1 MSATAL
7 YRSPRQQGGVFIQ
20 GKNNLTLPL
29 KHTEVK
35 AQITGNLARVQVKQ
49 TFANELPEPLEAIY
63 LFPLPDEAAING
75 MEIHIGSRLIKG
87 TVINREEAR
96 KLYAQYITE
105 SRTASIL
112 EQERDNIFTQSI
124 ANIKPGEEI
133 KVTIS
138 YTEQLKFSHG
148 NYEFVFPMVVC
159 PRYIPGNIIGENG
172 DTDVVPD
179 ASRLT
184 PPLQHGGGGSHN
196 INVYVEINAGLP
208 LGRVWSPSHQIIAW
222 QDGKLVKIKLDPS
235 DVMPTK
241 DLIVRYRLSGEKTQ
255 ATVLTQR
262 DERGGHFAT
271 YLIPALTYPT
281 EEIVAKDVVFL
292 IDTSGSQYGAPLEQ
306 AQALMRRL
314 IQGLNPQDTF
324 AIIDF
329 ANTAKKL
336 APAPLANTSENRRL
350 ALDYI
355 DNLTASGG
363 TELIKGM
370 QAVLNFPEAKLGRL
384 RSVVLL
390 TDGYIG
396 NDKEAIARV
405 QQSLPEG
412 NRLYCFGVGTAVNR
426 FLLNRLAEVGR
437 GLARFIRP
445 DEPINEI
452 VEQFCQQINNPVL
465 TNVQVHWQGNGEPPE
480 IYPRLAPDLFAQEP
494 LVLCGRKADALPGIL
509 RISGVTAGGYVY
521 EEKLAINFSAPAT
534 EAPESIAQLWARQR
548 IKHLTNQMLAWE
560 TTSGIEAVTATA
572 LTYHLLSPYTA
583 FIAVSPEVRVDSLG
597 RLVTVEVPQPLPEFV
612 SYEGIFGGG
621 GSWGEGEHFLSL
633 SPRLR
638 VSGFSHP
645 PLSQSMRMRSP
656 VGWHTGGGAG
666 ILPTSRSK
674 HIACV
679 EPPHFVGAASGLEII
694 LTAETRFLEETGFL
708 EIATD
713 SLARHLQPVCL
724 PRGLRGEVA
733 FLIQLQP
740 NSRVMRV
747 IVDDTASTMREPG
760 VIFQLKQSLQAWVA
774 PPGFQGKMRIVLRI
788 WS

>member
-1 MSATAL
+1 
-7 YRSPRQQGGVFIQ
+7 
-20 GKNNLTLPL
+20 
-29 KHTEVK
+29 
-35 AQITGNLARVQVKQ
+35 
-49 TFANELPEPLEAIY
+49 
-63 LFPLPDEAAING
+63 
-75 MEIHIGSRLIKG
+75 MEIHLGSRLIKG
-87 TVINREEAR
+87 HIINREEAR
-96 KLYAQYITE
+96 ELYAKYITE
-105 SRTASIL
+105 GRTSSLL
-112 EQERDNIFTQSI
+112 EQERDNIFTQSL
-124 ANIKPGEEI
+124 ANIKPGEQVKI
-133 KVTIS
+133 TIC

-159 PRYIPGNIIGENG
+159 PRYIPGNIIGDNG

-179 ASRLT
+179 ASRIT
-184 PPLQHGGGGSHN
+184 PPLQHRGAGSHN

-208 LGRVWSPSHQIIAW
+208 LGRVWSPSHEIIAW
-222 QDGKLVKIKLDPS
+222 QEGKLVKIKLDPS
-235 DVMPTK
+235 DVIPNK

-255 ATVLTQR
+255 ATVLTDR
-262 DERGGHFAT
+262 DERGGHFAV

-314 IQGLNPQDTF
+314 IQGLHPQDTF

-350 ALDYI
+350 AVDYI

-396 NDKEAIARV
+396 NDKEAIARF

-437 GLARFIRP
+437 GLARVIRP

-452 VEQFCQQINNPVL
+452 VEQFCEQINNPVL
-465 TNVQVHWQGNGEPPE
+465 TNIQVHWQGNGEPPE
-480 IYPRLAPDLFAQEP
+480 IYPSLAPDLFAQEP
-494 LVLCGRKADALPGIL
+494 LVLCGRQADALPGIL
-509 RISGVTAGGYVY
+509 RITGITAGGYLY
-521 EEKLAINFSAPAT
+521 EEKLAINFNSSEAG
-534 EAPESIAQLWARQR
+534 APESIGQLWARQR

-583 FIAVSPEVRVDSLG
+583 FVAVSPEVRVDSLG

-612 SYEGIFGGG
+612 SYEGIFGSGG
-621 GSWGEGEHFLSL
+621 MGRRGSASL
-633 SPRLR
+633 TDRGDGVTGSPL
-638 VSGFSHP
+638 V
-645 PLSQSMRMRSP
+645 LQSPISRSMRSP
-656 VGWHTGGGAG
+656 VGWLSPLTPNASPRGGEGSAIG
-666 ILPTSRSK
+666 RSHLTK
-674 HIACV
+674 VPPSPLACS
-679 EPPHFVGAASGLEII
+679 ARLEII
-694 LTAETRFLEETGFL
+694 VTVETRLLEESGFL
-708 EIATD
+708 EMVTD
-713 SLARHLQPVCL
+713 SLTRHLEPVYL
-724 PRGLRGEVA
+724 PPELQGEVV

-747 IVDDTASTMREPG
+747 ILDDTASTVRQPG
-760 VIFQLKQSLQAWVA
+760 VIFQLKQSLQVWVA
-774 PPGFQGKMRIVLRI
+774 PIGFQGKMRIVLRI
-788 WS
+788 LETGFLQSTSARMQKLS

>member
-1 MSATAL
+1 MLATAL
-7 YRSPRQQGGVFIQ
+7 ERSPRPKGGVFIT
-20 GKNNLTLPL
+20 GKINQELPL
-29 KHTEVK
+29 KSTEVK
-35 AQITGNLARVQVKQ
+35 AKITGNLARVEVTQ
-49 TFANELPEPLEAIY
+49 TFANELREPLEAIY
-63 LFPLPDEAAING
+63 VFPLPDEAAIEA

-87 TVINREEAR
+87 TVINREEAI
-96 KLYAQYITE
+96 KLYNKYITE
-105 SRTASIL
+105 GRTSSIL

-124 ANIKPGEEI
+124 ANIKPGEKI
-133 KVTIS
+133 QVTIS

-148 NYEFVFPMVVC
+148 HYEFVFPMVVC
-159 PRYIPGNIIGENG
+159 PRYIPGNILGENG

-184 PPLQHGGGGSHN
+184 PPLQHRGGGSHN
-196 INVYVEINAGLP
+196 INIYVEINAGLP
-208 LGRVWSPSHQIIAW
+208 LSRVWSPSHQIIAW

-235 DVMPTK
+235 DVIPNK
-241 DLIVRYRLSGEKTQ
+241 DLIVRYCLSGEKTQ
-255 ATVLTQR
+255 ATVLHQR
-262 DERGGHFAT
+262 DERGGHFAI
-271 YLIPALTYPT
+271 YLIPALNYPT

-445 DEPINEI
+445 DEPINDI

-465 TNVQVHWQGNGEPPE
+465 TNIQVHWQGNGEPPE
-480 IYPRLAPDLFAQEP
+480 IYPSLAPDLFAQEP

-509 RISGVTAGGYVY
+509 SISGVTAGGYVY
-521 EEKLAINFSAPAT
+521 EEKLAINFSSPAT

-597 RLVTVEVPQPLPEFV
+597 HLVTVEVPQPLPEFV
-612 SYEGIFGGG
+612 SYEGIFGCGG
-621 GSWGEGEHFLSL
+621 MGRRGDGVMGSPLVL
-633 SPRLR
+633 QSP
-638 VSGFSHP
+638 V
-645 PLSQSMRMRSP
+645 SQSMRSP

-674 HIACV
+674 HLTPF
-679 EPPHFVGAASGLEII
+679 EPPQGVGAASHLEII
-694 LTAETRFLEETGFL
+694 VTAETGFL
-708 EIATD
+708 EESGFLEMVTD
-713 SLARHLQPVCL
+713 SLSRHLHQVCL
-724 PRGLRGEVA
+724 PRGLRGEVV

-740 NSRVMRV
+740 NSRVLRV
-747 IVDDTASTMREPG
+747 ILDDTASTVREPG

-774 PPGFQGKMRIVLRI
+774 PPGCQGKMRIVLRI
-788 WS
+788 WP

>member
-1 MSATAL
+1 MSVTTL

-20 GKNNLTLPL
+20 GKTNSALPL
-29 KHTEVK
+29 KHTEVNAK
-35 AQITGNLARVQVKQ
+35 ITGNLARVQVTQ
-49 TFANELPEPLEAIY
+49 IFANELPEPLQAIY
-63 LFPLPDEAAING
+63 VFPLPDDAAING
-75 MEIHIGSRLIKG
+75 MEIHVGSRLIKG
-87 TVINREEAR
+87 HIINREEAR
-96 KLYAQYITE
+96 ELYAKYITE
-105 SRTASIL
+105 GRTSSLL
-112 EQERDNIFTQSI
+112 EQERDNIFTQSL

-133 KVTIS
+133 QVTIS
-138 YTEQLKFSHG
+138 YTEPLKFSQG

-159 PRYIPGNIIGENG
+159 PRYIPGNILGENG

-179 ASRLT
+179 ASRIT
-184 PPLQHGGGGSHN
+184 PPLQHRGAGSHN

-208 LGRVWSPSHQIIAW
+208 LGRVWSPSHEIIAW
-222 QDGKLVKIKLDPS
+222 QEGKLVKIKLDPS
-235 DVMPTK
+235 DVVPNK

-262 DERGGHFAT
+262 DERGGHFAV

-281 EEIVAKDVVFL
+281 EAIVAKDVVFL

-314 IQGLNPQDTF
+314 IQGLHPQDTF

-336 APAPLANTSENRRL
+336 APAPLANTPENRRL
-350 ALDYI
+350 AVDYI

-370 QAVLNFPEAKLGRL
+370 QAVLNFPEAKRGRL
-384 RSVVLL
+384 RSIVLL

-437 GLARFIRP
+437 GLARVIRP

-465 TNVQVHWQGNGEPPE
+465 TNIQVHWQGNGEPPE
-480 IYPRLAPDLFAQEP
+480 IYPSLAPDLFAQEP
-494 LVLCGRKADALPGIL
+494 LVLCGRKADAEPGIL
-509 RISGVTAGGYVY
+509 HISGITAGGYLY
-521 EEKLAINFSAPAT
+521 EQKLAINFKSS
-534 EAPESIAQLWARQR
+534 EAGALESIAQLWARQR
-548 IKHLTNQMLAWE
+548 IKHLTTQMLAWE
-560 TTSGIEAVTATA
+560 TTSGIEAVSATA
-572 LTYHLLSPYTA
+572 LSYHLLSPYTA

-612 SYEGIFGGG
+612 SYEGIFGFGG
-621 GSWGEGEHFLSL
+621 MGRRGSASL
-633 SPRLR
+633 TDRGDGVTGSPL
-638 VSGFSHP
+638 VLQS
-645 PLSQSMRMRSP
+645 PLSRSMRSP

-666 ILPTSRSK
+666 KIPASRSK
-674 HIACV
+674 HLAYA
-679 EPPHFVGAASGLEII
+679 EPPHFVGAADRLEII
-694 LTAETRFLEETGFL
+694 LTAQTRLLEETGFL

-713 SLARHLQPVCL
+713 SLTRHLQQVYL
-724 PRGLRGEVA
+724 PRELHGEAV

-740 NSRVMRV
+740 NSRVLRV
-747 IVDDTASTMREPG
+747 ILDDTVSTVRQPG

-774 PPGFQGKMRIVLRI
+774 PIGFQGKMRIVLRI
-788 WS
+788 LP

>member
-35 AQITGNLARVQVKQ
+35 AQITGNLARVEVMQ

-63 LFPLPDEAAING
+63 LFPLPDEAAINS

-87 TVINREEAR
+87 TIVNREEAK
-96 KLYAQYITE
+96 KLYAQYIRE
-105 SRTASIL
+105 WRTSSLL

-124 ANIKPGEEI
+124 ANIRPGEQI

-159 PRYIPGNIIGENG
+159 PRYIPGNIIGDNG

-184 PPLQHGGGGSHN
+184 PRLQHRGGGSHN

-222 QDGKLVKIKLDPS
+222 QDGKLIKIKLDPS

-314 IQGLNPQDTF
+314 IQELNPQDTF

-465 TNVQVHWQGNGEPPE
+465 TNIQVHWQGNGEPPE

-509 RISGVTAGGYVY
+509 SISGVTAGGYVY

-583 FIAVSPEVRVDSLG
+583 FIAVSPEVRVDSFG

-612 SYEGIFGGG
+612 SYEGIFGSGG
-621 GSWGEGEHFLSL
+621 KREDWGTRRRGDGVMGSPLVLQS
-633 SPRLR
+633 
-638 VSGFSHP
+638 
-645 PLSQSMRMRSP
+645 PLSRSMRSP

-674 HIACV
+674 HIACS
-679 EPPHFVGAASGLEII
+679 EPPPGVGVASHLEII
-694 LTAETRFLEETGFL
+694 VTAETRFLEETGFL
-708 EIATD
+708 ED

-724 PRGLRGEVA
+724 PRGLRGEVV

-747 IVDDTASTMREPG
+747 ILDDTASTVREPG
-760 VIFQLKQSLQAWVA
+760 VIFQLKHSLQAWVA

-788 WS
+788 WP